1 MSSASS
7 NQLFV
12 RDRVG
17 YDEVFPLGQ
26 KDPDTSSEEREK
38 SIRHFSYLKGWGF
51 GDG

>member
-7 NQLFV
+7 NQSFV
-12 RDRVG
+12 RDGVG